1 MVSVTPEVGATVV
14 VLPIG
19 VLELDTH
26 SSSEADLSESP
37 PHPPAI
43 VSPSSELSL
52 VHVVAPPKIRRRRA
66 ILIRPEEDIPIS
78 QLYHTHPGGPCKAL
92 TVRKSV
98 RTLPSHRLALRYTSH
113 HLDLFTFRSSSSHS
127 SSNNSS
133 SGHSCL
139 GHSLFRH
146 TPPDTIDTDS
156 STPQR
161 FVHPPLVWAPQ
172 CSEAYLRWRSAPLST
187 MYLSCKRY
195 KSPAATVTS
204 SIHSMRALVPSC
216 ADLLLPRKRFR
227 DSISPE
233 DSVKED
239 IDIDVLEDTEDDAT
253 TIDVAVNRDVKDGI
267 DAGIGMEVDVR
278 IDVEYEVEDEVESSD
293 RGTMKVGVD
302 MDVGIDIPNGML
314 MPDSVENLEKVEDGL
329 QEIY

>member
-1 MVSVTPEVGATVV
+1 LAASVISISSVVSVESVGSSFSQVILIGSISVEVSVAPEVGATVV

-52 VHVVAPPKIRRRRA
+52 VHVVAPPKI
-66 ILIRPEEDIPIS
+66 P
-78 QLYHTHPGGPCKAL
+78 L
-92 TVRKSV
+92 TARKSV

-113 HLDLFTFRSSSSHS
+113 HLDHFTFRSSSSHS

-133 SGHSCL
+133 SGHSCS
-139 GHSLFRH
+139 GHSLFGH
-146 TPPDTIDTDS
+146 TPPDTTDTDS

-172 CSEAYLRWRSAPLST
+172 CSEAYLRWR
-187 MYLSCKRY
+187 
-195 KSPAATVTS
+195 
-204 SIHSMRALVPSC
+204 
-216 ADLLLPRKRFR
+216 FR
-227 DSISPE
+227 DFISPE

-239 IDIDVLEDTEDDAT
+239 IDLDVLEDTEDDAT
-253 TIDVAVNRDVKDGI
+253 TIDVAVDRDVEDGI

-314 MPDSVENLEKVEDGL
+314 MPDSVENLEQVEDGL
-329 QEIY
+329 QEIYDHVIEIPLQRIENIEITQRQLEACQLIASEE